1 METHNALH
9 VNVLLAS
16 LTDVLAQPYNCTGLD
31 RDRTPYLT
39 TLRTGKPS
47 LIPAYNNVSHNF
59 FISNYNS
66 FDGQSASQPV
76 FQSSSLLIWLR
87 PANAGSGQQS
97 LKFNAFV
104 CVSVSRTWL
113 AVQ

>member
-39 TLRTGKPS
+39 TLRTEKPS

-76 FQSSSLLIWLR
+76 FSRLLCLYGYAQLTQAQDSNR
-87 PANAGSGQQS
+87 
-97 LKFNAFV
+97 
-104 CVSVSRTWL
+104 
-113 AVQ
+113 